1 DFVVVV
7 ASDIE
12 LLVLAGTILQLK
24 SLLDAFVHLPGLT
37 GVGGDDPQF
46 SPRDGKIWI
55 KFDGALV
62 MGNGALVIEVLV
74 GGVAEAIGLQSFERR
89 SGGLLQRRGEFLN
102 GRQRL
107 AQLASET
114 GGGFVEGLED
124 LLLAFGFGLFAGNG
138 VSGLRV
144 DGGEGDHVMSA
155 ERSDGAGQHGSGAF
169 ADADFV

>member
-1 DFVVVV
+1 M
-7 ASDIE
+7 
-12 LLVLAGTILQLK
+12 LAGTILQFK

-124 LLLAFGFGLFAGNG
+124 LFFALGFSLFARQRKADLLVGLSNIFSPHFRRCWQPASFELCG
-138 VSGLRV
+138 ELTLQVVEMTNPVS
-144 DGGEGDHVMSA
+144 HW
-155 ERSDGAGQHGSGAF
+155 
-169 ADADFV
+169 